1 MGYNGSNRRP
11 KFDIGSK
18 RDAKR
23 MSKLVASIITAPL
36 AIGTSGRGN
45 GRNSSNSD
53 TMSPKGEAIGVFIVA
68 LIFTPI
74 ILHWTGDLF
83 RSGHILGGIIIIL
96 FLPLM
101 WWIACLAKK
110 VADKDK

>member
-11 KFDIGSK
+11 KFDVGSK

-36 AIGTSGRGN
+36 AVGASGK
-45 GRNSSNSD
+45 GRKSSSSD
-53 TMSPKGEAIGVFIVA
+53 TTTPKEEAVGVFIVA
-68 LIFTPI
+68 LVFTLI

-83 RSGHILGGIIIIL
+83 RSGHIVGGIILVL
-96 FLPLM
+96 FIPLM
-101 WWIACLAKK
+101 WWIVYLAKK
-110 VADKDK
+110 AADKDK